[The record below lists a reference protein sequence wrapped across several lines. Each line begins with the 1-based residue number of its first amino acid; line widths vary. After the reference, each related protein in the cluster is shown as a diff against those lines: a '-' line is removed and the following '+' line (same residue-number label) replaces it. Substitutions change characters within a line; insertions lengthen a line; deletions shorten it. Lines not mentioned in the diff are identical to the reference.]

1 MPECEIGGIPVYF
14 PFEPYPVQRAYME
27 KVIQCLRDGTNGVLE
42 SPTGTGKT
50 LSLLCSSLAWI
61 RTRQSEHQKQM
72 LKLGAEKDADNPM
85 SDLAKVVG
93 KTNNWGVPKVIYAS
107 RTHSQLTQAMRELKR
122 TAYANMRSVVLGSRD
137 QLCIH
142 PEVMREAGNSNKTNM
157 CKMRVHS
164 KTCSFQLRVEAKK
177 DHPDFRGPS
186 IMDIEDLIKVGQRLK
201 MCPYFASKELVAQAD
216 ITFMPYNYLLDPKA
230 RKANKVELGNTI
242 VILDE
247 AHNIEK
253 ICEESASVQIRS
265 SDVAMAIEDVTH
277 IMKVF
282 ASGEAQDLA
291 QGDEP
296 KDFTL
301 DDLTLLKE
309 MLLELEKAIDGV
321 SVDNPSEG
329 TTYPA
334 SMIYDLL
341 GKANFT
347 YGNCATIVALLD
359 KLVQYLM
366 VASQQQLSLRKGGS
380 FSLLSDL
387 LTIVFANKQDMMTK
401 VYASFKVHVQVEE
414 PKQGQGQGKAAPA
427 KQQGGWLGKA
437 SIASNSAS
445 KTAKII
451 NFWCFNPGFGMEQ
464 LLNTQVRS
472 IILTSGTLAPL
483 KPLIAELAIPV
494 AQHLENP
501 HIVDQSQVYVKIIGT
516 GPDRQPLIS
525 NYTNRDN
532 PKYISSLGQTI
543 LNVSR
548 IVPDGLLVFFPSYP
562 MLNKCVDSWQAS
574 GLWADIAARKPIFL
588 EPRGKD
594 QFTSTMEE
602 FYQAIRDSK
611 GACFMA
617 VCRGKVSEG
626 LDFADRNGRAVIITG
641 LPFPPLKDPK
651 VILKRRYL
659 ETNRTRENELLSGN
673 EWYNLEATRA
683 VNQAI
688 GRVIRHRHDYG
699 AILLCDSRFK
709 DAAQVQQLSKWI
721 RGHLGDR
728 AQCSPFGPIVR
739 ELRQFF
745 KTAEATVIA
754 PSIPADSLI
763 HLSRHLETFQ
773 MQQPDVRDSEA
784 PLETVCKTED
794 EPLAPITQI
803 KREPGSNAT
812 FKAAHESAIKVEMAN
827 SIKTWSPADYAN
839 AAGRTLGSKSEAPN
853 AMDFMSRLD
862 SNVSVRKRNA
872 WGVLNSFCYPPQSI
886 DFNCCQG
893 SSSSGLVKIHKR
905 ERTSP
910 TQETPASSQVAKKRY
925 KLVDNSKAIKKE
937 PEVKKEAPE
946 APEDRGVFLREVR
959 SLISQDEFR
968 TYGQALLTYKN
979 GGPEQFD
986 PLMAVLTNVLAGAR
1000 KRHLLVGMRRYMKNE
1015 HKAEFDLRLA
1025 KLDKT

>member
-1 MPECEIGGIPVYF
+1 MPESVIAGIPVHF
-14 PFEPYPVQRAYME
+14 PFEPYDVQRAYME
-27 KVIQCLRDGTNGVLE
+27 KVIICLRDGTNGVLE

-50 LSLLCSSLAWI
+50 LSLLCASLAWI
-61 RTRQSEHQKQM
+61 RTRQSEHQQQM
-72 LKLGAEKDADNPM
+72 IKLKATSKDGGTGPGG
-85 SDLAKVVG
+85 DLSELAMTVG
-93 KTNNWGVPKVIYAS
+93 KANNWGVPKVIYAS
-107 RTHSQLTQAMRELKR
+107 RTHSQLNQAMRELKR

-142 PEVMREAGNSNKTNM
+142 PEVMKEQGNSNKVNL
-157 CKMRVHS
+157 CKLRVHS
-164 KTCSFQLRVEAKK
+164 KTCTFQLRVESKK

-186 IMDIEDLIKVGQRLK
+186 IMDIEDLVRVGQKLK

-230 RKANKVELGNTI
+230 RKANKIELGNTI

-282 ASGEAQDLA
+282 TSGESQDA
-291 QGDEP
+291 GADEP

-309 MLLELEKAIDGV
+309 MLLELEKAIDAV
-321 SVDNPSEG
+321 VVDNPTDG

-334 SMIYDLL
+334 SLMYELL

-366 VASQQQLSLRKGGS
+366 VASQHMTIRKGGT
-380 FSLLSDL
+380 FTLLSDL
-387 LTIVFANKQDMMTK
+387 LTIVFANKESIMGK
-401 VYASFKVHVQVEE
+401 VHLSFKVHVQVEE
-414 PKQGQGQGKAAPA
+414 SNKQTGAKGGAAPQG
-427 KQQGGWLGKA
+427 KQQGWLSKGNITTTGASSKA
-437 SIASNSAS
+437 
-445 KTAKII
+445 AKIV

-472 IILTSGTLAPL
+472 VILTSGTLAPL

-516 GPDRQPLIS
+516 GPDRQQLIS
-525 NYTNRDN
+525 NFKNRDN

-562 MLNKCVDSWQAS
+562 MLNKCVDAWQAS
-574 GLWADIAARKPIFL
+574 GLWADISCKKPIFL

-611 GACFMA
+611 GAVFMA

-659 ETNRTRENELLSGN
+659 EANRTKENQLLSGQ
-673 EWYNLEATRA
+673 EWYNLDATRA

-688 GRVIRHRHDYG
+688 GRVIRHRNDYG
-699 AILLCDSRFK
+699 AILLCDSRFQ
-709 DAAQVQQLSKWI
+709 DASQVQQLSKWI
-721 RGHLGDR
+721 RGHLGAR
-728 AQCSPFGPIVR
+728 PQSSPFGPIVR

-745 KTAEATVIA
+745 KHAE
-754 PSIPADSLI
+754 
-763 HLSRHLETFQ
+763 ET
-773 MQQPDVRDSEA
+773 MKQPDVREEEQ
-784 PLETVCKTED
+784 PLTNVCKVEED
-794 EPLAPITQI
+794 EPLPVIPTI

-812 FKAAHESAIKVEMAN
+812 FRKANESAIKVEMAN
-827 SIKTWSPADYAN
+827 SINSWTPADYAS
-839 AAGRTLGSKSEAPN
+839 AAGRTLGHAAPN

-862 SNVSVRKRNA
+862 SNVS
-872 WGVLNSFCYPPQSI
+872 SI
-886 DFNCCQG
+886 DFNCSG
-893 SSSSGLVKIHKR
+893 AAGSGLVKIHKR
-905 ERTSP
+905 ERSSP
-910 TQETPASSQVAKKRY
+910 SANDSVATQATKKRY
-925 KLVDNSKAIKKE
+925 KLVDNIKTE
-937 PEVKKEAPE
+937 PSSQPAVKVAPE
-946 APEDRGVFLREVR
+946 SRADLLRELR
-959 SLISQDEFR
+959 SVINQ
-968 TYGQALLTYKN
+968 
-979 GGPEQFD
+979 EQFKEFGKVLIEYKSGTYEKFES
-986 PLMAVLTNVLAGAR
+986 LMAVLLVVLPAPKMR
-1000 KRHLLVGMRRYMKNE
+1000 YLLVGMRRFIKNE
-1015 HKAEFDLRLA
+1015 HKDEFDVRVASLN
-1025 KLDKT
+1025 

>member
-1 MPECEIGGIPVYF
+1 MPESLIAGIPVHF

-27 KVIQCLRDGTNGVLE
+27 KVIQCLKDGTNGVLE

-61 RTRQSEHQKQM
+61 RTRQSEHQQQM
-72 LKLGAEKDADNPM
+72 IKLDKGADLMGGGGGGGPEL
-85 SDLAKVVG
+85 SDLAKTMG
-93 KTNNWGVPKVIYAS
+93 KANNWGVPKVIYAS

-122 TAYANMRSVVLGSRD
+122 TAYSNMRSVVLGSRD

-142 PEVMREAGNSNKTNM
+142 PEVSREVGNSNKVNM
-157 CKMRVHS
+157 CKLRVHS
-164 KTCSFQLRVEAKK
+164 KTCSFQLRVESKK

-201 MCPYFASKELVAQAD
+201 MCPYYASKELVPQAD

-230 RKANKVELGNTI
+230 RKANKIELGNTI

-253 ICEESASVQIRS
+253 ICEESASVQIKS
-265 SDVAMAIEDVTH
+265 SDVAIAIEDVTH
-277 IMKVF
+277 IMKAF
-282 ASGEAQDLA
+282 ASDSPQDMA
-291 QGDEP
+291 GDEP
-296 KDFTL
+296 KDFTV
-301 DDLTLLKE
+301 DDLMLLKE
-309 MLLELEKAIDGV
+309 MLLELEKAIDAV
-321 SVDNPSEG
+321 VVDNPIEG
-329 TTYPA
+329 ATYPA

-347 YGNCATIVALLD
+347 YGNVATIVSLLD

-366 VASQQQLSLRKGGS
+366 VASQQQMSLRKGGS
-380 FSLLSDL
+380 FTILSDL
-387 LTIVFANKQDMMTK
+387 LTIVFANKESVMSK
-401 VYASFKVHVQVEE
+401 VHASFKVHVQVEE
-414 PKQGQGQGKAAPA
+414 SKQAPGKQAPA
-427 KQQGGWLGKA
+427 KQQGGWLSKAALTNGSTGKV
-437 SIASNSAS
+437 
-445 KTAKII
+445 AKII

-472 IILTSGTLAPL
+472 VILTSGTLAPL

-548 IVPDGLLVFFPSYP
+548 LVPDGLLVFFPSYP
-562 MLNKCVDSWQAS
+562 MLNKCVDAWQAS
-574 GLWADIAARKPIFL
+574 GLWADIASKKPIFL

-659 ETNRTRENELLSGN
+659 ESNRTRENQLLSGN

-688 GRVIRHRHDYG
+688 GRVIRHRNDYG

-728 AQCSPFGPIVR
+728 PQCSPFGPIVR

-745 KTAEATVIA
+745 KNAET
-754 PSIPADSLI
+754 
-763 HLSRHLETFQ
+763 T
-773 MQQPDVRDSEA
+773 MKQPDERESGA
-784 PLETVCKTED
+784 PLETVIKKED

-812 FKAAHESAIKVEMAN
+812 FKAANETAIKVEMAN
-827 SIKTWSPADYAN
+827 SIKSWSPADYAC
-839 AAGRTLGSKSEAPN
+839 AAGRTLGGSSAPN

-862 SNVSVRKRNA
+862 SNVS
-872 WGVLNSFCYPPQSI
+872 SI
-886 DFNCCQG
+886 DFNCMDSR

-905 ERTSP
+905 ERSSP
-910 TQETPASSQVAKKRY
+910 PSSSQASSQTAKKRY
-925 KLVDNSKAIKKE
+925 KLVDNISSIKVE
-937 PEVKKEAPE
+937 PPEVEKVAPE
-946 APEDRGVFLREVR
+946 ARSDFLRELR
-959 SLISQDEFR
+959 SLVSQDQFR
-968 TYGQALLTYKN
+968 AYGRALLEYKD
-979 GGPEQFD
+979 GSEDKFEALMKVLFEVLVGP
-986 PLMAVLTNVLAGAR
+986 R
-1000 KRHLLVGMRRYMKNE
+1000 CRYLLVGMRKYLKAE
-1015 HKAEFDLRLA
+1015 HRTEFDLRLA
-1025 KLDKT
+1025 KLEKI

>member
-1 MPECEIGGIPVYF
+1 MPESLIAGIPVHF

-61 RTRQSEHQKQM
+61 RTRQSEHQQQM
-72 LKLGAEKDADNPM
+72 LKMDKAEPGAEL
-85 SDLAKVVG
+85 SDLAKTVG
-93 KTNNWGVPKVIYAS
+93 KANNWGVPKVIYAS

-142 PEVMREAGNSNKTNM
+142 PEVMRESGNANKTNL
-157 CKMRVHS
+157 CKLRVHS
-164 KTCSFQLRVEAKK
+164 KTCSFQLRVESKK
-177 DHPDFRGPS
+177 EHPDFRGPS
-186 IMDIEDLIKVGQRLK
+186 IMDIEDLVKVGQRLK

-230 RKANKVELGNTI
+230 RKANKIELGNTI

-282 ASGEAQDLA
+282 TSGEQQDMA
-291 QGDEP
+291 GDEP

-321 SVDNPSEG
+321 QVDNVAEG
-329 TTYPA
+329 STFPA
-334 SMIYDLL
+334 SMMYELL

-359 KLVQYLM
+359 KLLQYLL
-366 VASQQQLSLRKGGS
+366 VASQQMSIRKGGS
-380 FSLLSDL
+380 FQLLSDL
-387 LTIVFANKQDMMTK
+387 LTIVFANKEDVMSK

-414 PKQGQGQGKAAPA
+414 SKQQGKAAPG
-427 KQQGGWLGKA
+427 KQQGGWLSKGTLVSGPGKV
-437 SIASNSAS
+437 
-445 KTAKII
+445 AKIV

-472 IILTSGTLAPL
+472 VILTSGTLAPL

-494 AQHLENP
+494 AHHLENP

-516 GPDRQPLIS
+516 GPDRQQLIS

-532 PKYISSLGQTI
+532 PKYIGSLGQTI

-574 GLWADIAARKPIFL
+574 GLWADIVSKKPIFL

-602 FYQAIRDSK
+602 FYQAIRDNK

-659 ETNRTRENELLSGN
+659 EANRTRENQLLSGQ
-673 EWYNLEATRA
+673 EWYNLDATRA

-709 DAAQVQQLSKWI
+709 DASQVQQLSKWI

-728 AQCSPFGPIVR
+728 PQCSPFGPIVR
-739 ELRQFF
+739 ELRMFF
-745 KTAEATVIA
+745 KNAEATVSWIIL
-754 PSIPADSLI
+754 SIIYIYNICFNWLG
-763 HLSRHLETFQ
+763 FVQ
-773 MQQPDVRDSEA
+773 MQQPDVRESEA
-784 PLETVCKTED
+784 PLETVCKKED

-812 FKAAHESAIKVEMAN
+812 FKAANESAMKVEMAN
-827 SIKTWSPADYAN
+827 SIKSWSPADYAS
-839 AAGRTLGSKSEAPN
+839 AAGRTLGCGQSAPN

-862 SNVSVRKRNA
+862 SNVS
-872 WGVLNSFCYPPQSI
+872 SI
-886 DFNCCQG
+886 DFNCTESRNGSG
-893 SSSSGLVKIHKR
+893 SSCGSGLVKIHKR
-905 ERTSP
+905 ERSSP
-910 TQETPASSQVAKKRY
+910 TQDTFSSASAGQATKKRY
-925 KLVDNSKAIKKE
+925 KLVENFSVKKE
-937 PEVKKEAPE
+937 AEVKKEAPE
-946 APEDRGVFLREVR
+946 SRADFLREVR
-959 SLISQDEFR
+959 SLISQEQFR
-968 TYGQALLTYKN
+968 IFGKALLEYKN
-979 GGPEQFD
+979 GSDESFQA
-986 PLMAVLTNVLAGAR
+986 LMGVLLDVLAGPKMR
-1000 KRHLLVGMRRYMKNE
+1000 YLLVGMRRYLKNE
-1015 HKAEFDLRLA
+1015 HKTEFDARLA
-1025 KLDKT
+1025 KLDN

>member
-1 MPECEIGGIPVYF
+1 MPESIIAGIPVHF

-61 RTRQSEHQKQM
+61 RTRQSEHQQQM
-72 LKLGAEKDADNPM
+72 LKLDKSDAGVGVGPGAVAEL
-85 SDLAKVVG
+85 SDLARTVG
-93 KTNNWGVPKVIYAS
+93 KINNWGVPKVIYAS

-142 PEVMREAGNSNKTNM
+142 PEVMREQGNSNKTNM
-157 CKMRVHS
+157 CKLRVHS
-164 KTCSFQLRVEAKK
+164 KTCSFQLRVESKK

-186 IMDIEDLIKVGQRLK
+186 IMDIEDLVKVGQRLK

-230 RKANKVELGNTI
+230 RKANKIELGNTI

-265 SDVAMAIEDVTH
+265 SDVAMAIEDITH
-277 IMKVF
+277 IMKIF
-282 ASGEAQDLA
+282 TSGESQDMA
-291 QGDEP
+291 GDEP

-309 MLLELEKAIDGV
+309 MLLELEKAIDAV
-321 SVDNPSEG
+321 LVDNVSEG

-334 SMIYDLL
+334 TMMYELL
-341 GKANFT
+341 GKANFS
-347 YGNCATIVALLD
+347 YGNVATIVSLLD

-366 VASQQQLSLRKGGS
+366 VASQQMSIRKGGT
-380 FSLLSDL
+380 FTLLSDL
-387 LTIVFANKQDMMTK
+387 LTIVFANKEDVMSK
-401 VYASFKVHVQVEE
+401 VYASFKVHVQLEE
-414 PKQGQGQGKAAPA
+414 TKQQQGQQKPGS
-427 KQQGGWLGKA
+427 KQQQAGGWL
-437 SIASNSAS
+437 S
-445 KTAKII
+445 KGGALTSSSSKQAKIV

-472 IILTSGTLAPL
+472 VILTSGTLAPL

-516 GPDRQPLIS
+516 GPDRQQLIS

-574 GLWADIAARKPIFL
+574 GLWADIAAKKPIFL

-611 GACFMA
+611 GAVFMA

-659 ETNRTRENELLSGN
+659 EANRTRENQLLSGQ
-673 EWYNLEATRA
+673 EWYNLDATRA

-688 GRVIRHRHDYG
+688 GRVIRHRNDYG

-709 DAAQVQQLSKWI
+709 DASQVQQLSKWI
-721 RGHLGDR
+721 RGHLGER
-728 AQCSPFGPIVR
+728 PQCSPFGPIVR

-745 KTAEATVIA
+745 KNAEAT
-754 PSIPADSLI
+754 
-763 HLSRHLETFQ
+763 
-773 MQQPDVRDSEA
+773 MKQPDERESEP
-784 PLETVCKTED
+784 PLQTVCKPE
-794 EPLAPITQI
+794 ENESLAAVIPKI
-803 KREPGSNAT
+803 KREPSST
-812 FKAAHESAIKVEMAN
+812 YSFKAANESAMKVEMAN
-827 SIKTWSPADYAN
+827 SIKTWTPDDYAQAVGRKLGTG
-839 AAGRTLGSKSEAPN
+839 AAATPN

-862 SNVSVRKRNA
+862 SNVS
-872 WGVLNSFCYPPQSI
+872 SI
-886 DFNCCQG
+886 DFNCCSDSG
-893 SSSSGLVKIHKR
+893 SKSGLVKIHKR
-905 ERTSP
+905 ERSSP
-910 TQETPASSQVAKKRY
+910 TQPETGSSTKKRY
-925 KLVDNSKAIKKE
+925 KLVENIKVKAE
-937 PEVKKEAPE
+937 PKPEKIAP
-946 APEDRGVFLREVR
+946 ADRADFLREVR
-959 SLISQDEFR
+959 SRVSHDQFREF
-968 TYGQALLTYKN
+968 GKALLNYKN
-979 GGPEQFD
+979 GNEESFELLMRMLIEVLVGP
-986 PLMAVLTNVLAGAR
+986 
-1000 KRHLLVGMRRYMKNE
+1000 HLRYLFVGMRRFLKNE
-1015 HKAEFDLRLA
+1015 HKAEFDRRLA
-1025 KLDKT
+1025 KLESF

>member
-1 MPECEIGGIPVYF
+1 MPESLIAGIPVHF

-61 RTRQSEHQKQM
+61 RTRQSEHQQQM
-72 LKLGAEKDADNPM
+72 LKLDKGDAGAGAGVEL
-85 SDLAKVVG
+85 SDLARTVG
-93 KTNNWGVPKVIYAS
+93 KINNWGVPKVIYAS

-142 PEVMREAGNSNKTNM
+142 PDVMREQGNSNKTNM
-157 CKMRVHS
+157 CKLRVHS
-164 KTCSFQLRVEAKK
+164 KTCTFQLRVESKK

-186 IMDIEDLIKVGQRLK
+186 IMDIEDLVKVGQRLK

-230 RKANKVELGNTI
+230 RKANKIELGNTI

-265 SDVAMAIEDVTH
+265 SDVAMAIEDITH
-277 IMKVF
+277 VMKIF
-282 ASGEAQDLA
+282 TSGESQDMG
-291 QGDEP
+291 GDEP

-309 MLLELEKAIDGV
+309 MLLELEKAIDAV
-321 SVDNPSEG
+321 VVDNIAEG

-334 SMIYDLL
+334 TMMYELL
-341 GKANFT
+341 GKANFS
-347 YGNCATIVALLD
+347 YGNVATIVSLLD

-366 VASQQQLSLRKGGS
+366 VASQQMSIRKGGT

-387 LTIVFANKQDMMTK
+387 LTIVFANKEDVMSK
-401 VYASFKVHVQVEE
+401 VYASFKVHVQLEE
-414 PKQGQGQGKAAPA
+414 T
-427 KQQGGWLGKA
+427 KQQGKPGNKPQPGGWL
-437 SIASNSAS
+437 S
-445 KTAKII
+445 KGTLTTTSTAKQAKIV

-472 IILTSGTLAPL
+472 VILTSGTLAPL

-516 GPDRQPLIS
+516 GPDRQQLIS

-574 GLWADIAARKPIFL
+574 GLWADIAAKKPIFL

-611 GACFMA
+611 GAVFMA

-659 ETNRTRENELLSGN
+659 EANRTRENQLLSGQ
-673 EWYNLEATRA
+673 EWYNLDATRA

-688 GRVIRHRHDYG
+688 GRVIRHRNDYG

-709 DAAQVQQLSKWI
+709 DASQVQQLSKWI

-728 AQCSPFGPIVR
+728 PQCSPFGPIVR

-745 KTAEATVIA
+745 RNAEAT
-754 PSIPADSLI
+754 
-763 HLSRHLETFQ
+763 
-773 MQQPDVRDSEA
+773 MKQPDERESEPPLQTVCKPEEEA
-784 PLETVCKTED
+784 PLSAIIPK
-794 EPLAPITQI
+794 I
-803 KREPGSNAT
+803 KREPGSSFS
-812 FKAAHESAIKVEMAN
+812 FKAANETAMKVEMAN
-827 SIKTWSPADYAN
+827 SIKTWTPDDYAQAVGHKLGTSG
-839 AAGRTLGSKSEAPN
+839 AAIPN

-862 SNVSVRKRNA
+862 SNVS
-872 WGVLNSFCYPPQSI
+872 SI
-886 DFNCCQG
+886 DFNCCSEG
-893 SSSSGLVKIHKR
+893 SSSSGKSGLVKIHKR
-905 ERTSP
+905 ERSSP
-910 TQETPASSQVAKKRY
+910 TQPETEGSTSQASKKRY
-925 KLVDNSKAIKKE
+925 KLVENIKVKSE
-937 PEVKKEAPE
+937 PKPPLSSPVKV
-946 APEDRGVFLREVR
+946 APEDRAVFLREVR
-959 SLISQDEFR
+959 SRVSQDQFR
-968 TYGQALLTYKN
+968 DFGKALLEYKN
-979 GGPEQFD
+979 GSDESFERLMRVLLEVLGGPQLRYLF
-986 PLMAVLTNVLAGAR
+986 L
-1000 KRHLLVGMRRYMKNE
+1000 GMRRFLKNE
-1015 HKAEFDLRLA
+1015 HKAGFDRHLA
-1025 KLDKT
+1025 KLEPC

>member
-1 MPECEIGGIPVYF
+1 MPESIIAGIPVHF
-14 PFEPYPVQRAYME
+14 PFEPYEVQRAFME
-27 KVIQCLRDGTNGVLE
+27 KVIMCLRDGTNGVLE

-61 RTRQSEHQKQM
+61 RTRQSEHQINMQKLQM
-72 LKLGAEKDADNPM
+72 EQQQRQATGGSATGAI
-85 SDLAKVVG
+85 SDLALTMG
-93 KTNNWGVPKVIYAS
+93 KANNWGVPKVIYAS

-122 TAYANMRSVVLGSRD
+122 TAYASMRSVVLGSRD

-142 PEVMREAGNSNKTNM
+142 PDVMKEQGNSNKVNM
-157 CKMRVHS
+157 CKLKVHA
-164 KTCSFQLRVEAKK
+164 KTCSFQLRVESKK

-186 IMDIEDLIKVGQRLK
+186 IMDIEDLVKVGQRLK
-201 MCPYFASKELVAQAD
+201 MCPYYASKELVSSAD

-230 RKANKVELGNTI
+230 RKANKIELSNTI

-277 IMKVF
+277 IMKIF
-282 ASGEAQDLA
+282 TSADSQDSGGPE
-291 QGDEP
+291 EP

-321 SVDNPSEG
+321 VVENQVEG

-334 SMIYDLL
+334 AHIYELL

-366 VASQQQLSLRKGGS
+366 VASQHSMLRKGGS
-380 FSLLSDL
+380 FMVLSDL
-387 LTIVFANKQDMMTK
+387 LNVVFANKEDIMAK
-401 VYASFKVHVQVEE
+401 VHRSFKVHVQIEDT
-414 PKQGQGQGKAAPA
+414 KQTKPA
-427 KQQGGWLGKA
+427 GNSNSKQTGWLGKGNNA
-437 SIASNSAS
+437 TSTVS

-472 IILTSGTLAPL
+472 VILTSGTLAPL

-516 GPDRQPLIS
+516 GPDREQLIS
-525 NYTNRDN
+525 NYKNRDN

-562 MLNKCVDSWQAS
+562 MLNQCVDAWQAS
-574 GLWADIAARKPIFL
+574 GLWADLSSRKPIFL

-659 ETNRTRENELLSGN
+659 ETNRTKENQLLSGQ
-673 EWYNLEATRA
+673 EWYNLDATRA

-699 AILLCDSRFK
+699 AILLCDARFQ
-709 DAAQVQQLSKWI
+709 DASQVQQLSKWI
-721 RGHLGDR
+721 RGHLGAR
-728 AQCSPFGPIVR
+728 PQSSPFGPIVR

-745 KTAEATVIA
+745 KHAEQTMV
-754 PSIPADSLI
+754 
-763 HLSRHLETFQ
+763 
-773 MQQPDVRDSEA
+773 QPDERVVEP
-784 PLETVCKTED
+784 PLQIVCKEEQPTLT
-794 EPLAPITQI
+794 PSYNSNTQI
-803 KREPGSNAT
+803 KREPGSGVNKFQLASELAA
-812 FKAAHESAIKVEMAN
+812 KAEMAN
-827 SIKTWSPADYAN
+827 SIKSWTPADYVN
-839 AAGRTLGSKSEAPN
+839 AAGCTNQSQTAPN
-853 AMDFMSRLD
+853 AMDFMSRLN
-862 SNVSVRKRNA
+862 SNVT
-872 WGVLNSFCYPPQSI
+872 SI
-886 DFNCCQG
+886 DFNNTD
-893 SSSSGLVKIHKR
+893 LVKIHKR
-905 ERTSP
+905 ERSSP
-910 TQETPASSQVAKKRY
+910 TANESLTSGKKRF
-925 KLVDNSKAIKKE
+925 KLISSTDMVKTEPGTSNSCSYGNTSSSGSDSRCCSAKPAE
-937 PEVKKEAPE
+937 YPLKEAPE
-946 APEDRGVFLREVR
+946 SRADFLREVR
-959 SLISQDEFR
+959 SVVDSDKFR
-968 TYGQALLTYKN
+968 SFGKALLAYKT
-979 GGPEQFD
+979 GGDNCFEV
-986 PLMAVLTNVLAGAR
+986 LMVLLLDVLGAPKLR
-1000 KRHLLVGMRRYMKNE
+1000 YLLHGMRRYLKNE
-1015 HKAEFDLRLA
+1015 HKEEFDIRLA
-1025 KLDKT
+1025 SLQAS

>member
-1 MPECEIGGIPVYF
+1 MPESIIAGIPVHF
-14 PFEPYPVQRAYME
+14 PFEPYEVQRAFME
-27 KVIQCLRDGTNGVLE
+27 KVIICLRDGTNGVLE

-61 RTRQSEHQKQM
+61 RTRQSEQQKQIR
-72 LKLGAEKDADNPM
+72 KLQDAAGNTKMGPTGIVPGEAAE
-85 SDLAKVVG
+85 LALTVG
-93 KTNNWGVPKVIYAS
+93 KANNWGVPKVIYAS

-122 TAYANMRSVVLGSRD
+122 SAYAGMRSVVLGSRD

-142 PEVMREAGNSNKTNM
+142 PEVMREQGNSNKVNM

-164 KTCSFQLRVEAKK
+164 KNCSFQLRVESKK

-186 IMDIEDLIKVGQRLK
+186 IMDIEDLVKVGQKLK
-201 MCPYFASKELVAQAD
+201 MCPYFASKELVNDAD
-216 ITFMPYNYLLDPKA
+216 ITFMPYNYLLDPMA
-230 RKANKVELGNTI
+230 RKANKIELSNTI

-253 ICEESASVQIRS
+253 ICEESASVQIKS

-277 IMKVF
+277 IMRIF
-282 ASGEAQDLA
+282 TSADSQDFS
-291 QGDEP
+291 GDEP

-321 SVDNPSEG
+321 VVDNLSEG

-334 SMIYDLL
+334 SYMYELL
-341 GKANFT
+341 AKANFT
-347 YGNCATIVALLD
+347 YGNCASIVALLD

-366 VASQQQLSLRKGGS
+366 VASQNNSSMIMRKGGS
-380 FSLLSDL
+380 FLVLAEL
-387 LTIVFANKQDMMTK
+387 LTIVFANKEDIMAK
-401 VYASFKVHVQVEE
+401 VHRSFKVHVEVEE
-414 PKQGQGQGKAAPA
+414 AKQNAPKAAP
-427 KQQGGWLGKA
+427 KQQQGGWLGKGNNT
-437 SIASNSAS
+437 SNSS
-445 KTAKII
+445 SSNKAKVI

-472 IILTSGTLAPL
+472 VILTSGTLAPL

-516 GPDRQPLIS
+516 GPDRQQLIS
-525 NYTNRDN
+525 NFKNRDN

-562 MLNKCVDSWQAS
+562 MLNKCVDAWQAS
-574 GLWADIAARKPIFL
+574 GLWADIAAKKPIFL

-594 QFTSTMEE
+594 QFTTTMEE

-641 LPFPPLKDPK
+641 LPYPPLKDPK

-659 ETNRTRENELLSGN
+659 EANRTKENQLLTGQ
-673 EWYNLEATRA
+673 EWYNLDATRA

-699 AILLCDSRFK
+699 AILLCDSRFQ
-709 DAAQVQQLSKWI
+709 DNSQVQQLSKWI
-721 RGHLGDR
+721 RGHLGAR
-728 AQCSPFGPIVR
+728 PQCSPFGPIVR

-745 KTAEATVIA
+745 RHAE
-754 PSIPADSLI
+754 
-763 HLSRHLETFQ
+763 ET
-773 MQQPDVRDSEA
+773 MEQPKER
-784 PLETVCKTED
+784 TD
-794 EPLAPITQI
+794 EPLLQNVYKTEVATQENKEEKPLFKV
-803 KREPGSNAT
+803 KREPGQMATNAAA
-812 FKAAHESAIKVEMAN
+812 FKQANEMAIKVEMTN
-827 SIKTWSPADYAN
+827 SIKSWTPDDYVS
-839 AAGRTLGSKSEAPN
+839 AAGRTQSHSQSKPPN

-862 SNVSVRKRNA
+862 SNVS
-872 WGVLNSFCYPPQSI
+872 SI
-886 DFNCCQG
+886 DFNSTG
-893 SSSSGLVKIHKR
+893 SGNLVKIHKR
-905 ERTSP
+905 ERSSP
-910 TQETPASSQVAKKRY
+910 TFGDSKSSSQLKKRY
-925 KLVDNSKAIKKE
+925 KLVDNIKTE
-937 PEVKKEAPE
+937 PSTSSTSCSSINSSSSSSSSMCCSQKEAPE
-946 APEDRGVFLREVR
+946 SRADFLREVR
-959 SLISQDEFR
+959 CFINQDQFR
-968 TYGQALLTYKN
+968 DFGKALLAYKN
-979 GGPEQFD
+979 GGDEAFES
-986 PLMAVLTNVLAGAR
+986 LMS
-1000 KRHLLVGMRRYMKNE
+1000 LLFKLLGKPQMRYLLLGIRRYLKNE
-1015 HKAEFDLRLA
+1015 HKAEFDKRVA
-1025 KLDKT
+1025 T

>member
-1 MPECEIGGIPVYF
+1 MPESVIAGIPVHF
-14 PFEPYPVQRAYME
+14 PFEPYNVQRDYME
-27 KVIQCLRDGTNGVLE
+27 KVIICLRDGTNGVLE

-50 LSLLCSSLAWI
+50 LSLLCASLAWI
-61 RTRQSEHQKQM
+61 RTRQSEHQQQM
-72 LKLGAEKDADNPM
+72 IKLKATSKEGGPG
-85 SDLAKVVG
+85 SGPGGDLSELAMTVG
-93 KTNNWGVPKVIYAS
+93 QANNWGVPKVIYAS
-107 RTHSQLTQAMRELKR
+107 RTHSQLNQAMRELKR

-142 PEVMREAGNSNKTNM
+142 PEVMKEQGNSNKVNL
-157 CKMRVHS
+157 CKLRVHS
-164 KTCSFQLRVEAKK
+164 KTCTFQLRVESKK

-186 IMDIEDLIKVGQRLK
+186 IMDIEDLVRVGQKLK
-201 MCPYFASKELVAQAD
+201 MCPYYGSKELVAQAD

-230 RKANKVELGNTI
+230 RKANKIELGNTI
-242 VILDE
+242 IILDE

-282 ASGEAQDLA
+282 TSGESQEAG
-291 QGDEP
+291 GDEP

-309 MLLELEKAIDGV
+309 MLLELEKAIDAV
-321 SVDNPSEG
+321 VVDNPTDG

-334 SMIYDLL
+334 SLMYELL

-366 VASQQQLSLRKGGS
+366 VASQHMTIRKGGT
-380 FSLLSDL
+380 FTMLSDL
-387 LTIVFANKQDMMTK
+387 LTIVFANKENIMSK
-401 VYASFKVHVQVEE
+401 VHLSFKVHVQVEE
-414 PKQGQGQGKAAPA
+414 SN
-427 KQQGGWLGKA
+427 KQQGKSGATQGKQQGWLGK
-437 SIASNSAS
+437 SNITTTGTSS
-445 KTAKII
+445 KAAKIV

-472 IILTSGTLAPL
+472 VILTSGTLAPL

-516 GPDRQPLIS
+516 GPDRQQLIS
-525 NYTNRDN
+525 NFKNRDN

-543 LNVSR
+543 LNVAR

-562 MLNKCVDSWQAS
+562 MLNKCVDAWQAS
-574 GLWADIAARKPIFL
+574 GLWADISCKKPIFV

-611 GACFMA
+611 GAVFMA

-659 ETNRTRENELLSGN
+659 ETNRTKENQLLSGQ
-673 EWYNLEATRA
+673 EWYNLDATRA

-688 GRVIRHRHDYG
+688 GRVIRHRNDYG
-699 AILLCDSRFK
+699 AILLCDSRFQ
-709 DAAQVQQLSKWI
+709 DASQVQQLSKWI
-721 RGHLGDR
+721 RGHLGAR
-728 AQCSPFGPIVR
+728 PQSSPFGPIVR

-745 KTAEATVIA
+745 KHAE
-754 PSIPADSLI
+754 
-763 HLSRHLETFQ
+763 ET
-773 MQQPDVRDSEA
+773 MKQPDVREEEQ
-784 PLETVCKTED
+784 PLMNVCKVEEVGTL
-794 EPLAPITQI
+794 PVIPTI
-803 KREPGSNAT
+803 KQEPGNNET
-812 FKAAHESAIKVEMAN
+812 FRKANNSAIKVEMAN
-827 SIKTWSPADYAN
+827 SINSWTPADYAS
-839 AAGRTLGSKSEAPN
+839 AAGRTLGKAAPN

-862 SNVSVRKRNA
+862 SNVS
-872 WGVLNSFCYPPQSI
+872 SI
-886 DFNCCQG
+886 DFNCSGSADSGSGGCG
-893 SSSSGLVKIHKR
+893 SSSLVTIYKR
-905 ERTSP
+905 ERSSP
-910 TQETPASSQVAKKRY
+910 GVTDTVATQTTKKRY
-925 KLVDNSKAIKKE
+925 KLAENIKTEPKSNSSQQ
-937 PEVKKEAPE
+937 VKVAPE
-946 APEDRGVFLREVR
+946 SRADFLRELR
-959 SLISQDEFR
+959 SLISQDQFR
-968 TYGQALLTYKN
+968 DFGKVLIEYRSGTDENFESLMTVLL
-979 GGPEQFD
+979 E
-986 PLMAVLTNVLAGAR
+986 VLAAPKMR
-1000 KRHLLVGMRRYMKNE
+1000 YLFIGMRRFLRNE
-1015 HKAEFDLRLA
+1015 HKAEFDVRLA
-1025 KLDKT
+1025 SLNLAQESSPNKRIL

>member
-1 MPECEIGGIPVYF
+1 MPESLIAGIPVHF

-61 RTRQSEHQKQM
+61 RTRQSEQQQQM
-72 LKLGAEKDADNPM
+72 LKMEK
-85 SDLAKVVG
+85 SDLPGQNDTPGGDLSELAKTVG
-93 KTNNWGVPKVIYAS
+93 RANNWGVPKVIYAS
-107 RTHSQLTQAMRELKR
+107 RTHSQLGQAMRELKR

-142 PEVMREAGNSNKTNM
+142 PEVMREQGNSNKTNM
-157 CKMRVHS
+157 CKLRVHS
-164 KTCSFQLRVEAKK
+164 KTCSFQMRVESRK
-177 DHPDFRGPS
+177 DHPDLRGPT
-186 IMDIEDLIKVGQRLK
+186 IMDIEDLVKVGQRLK
-201 MCPYFASKELVAQAD
+201 VCPYFASRELVAQAD

-230 RKANKVELGNTI
+230 RKANKIELGNTI

-277 IMKVF
+277 VMKVF
-282 ASGEAQDLA
+282 ASGESQDMG
-291 QGDEP
+291 GDEP

-309 MLLELEKAIDGV
+309 MLLELEKAIDAIV
-321 SVDNPSEG
+321 VDNTAEG
-329 TTYPA
+329 TTFPA
-334 SMIYDLL
+334 SMMYELL

-347 YGNCATIVALLD
+347 HGNCATIVSLLD

-366 VASQQQLSLRKGGS
+366 VASQQMSIRKGGT
-380 FSLLSDL
+380 FTMLSDL
-387 LTIVFANKQDMMTK
+387 LTIVFGNKMEMMSK

-414 PKQGQGQGKAAPA
+414 PNKGQPKQQGA
-427 KQQGGWLGKA
+427 KQQGWLSKGTTSIGSNKA
-437 SIASNSAS
+437 
-445 KTAKII
+445 AKIV

-472 IILTSGTLAPL
+472 VILTSGTLAPL

-516 GPDRQPLIS
+516 GPDRQQLIS
-525 NYTNRDN
+525 NYANRDN

-562 MLNKCVDSWQAS
+562 MLNKCVDAWQAS
-574 GLWADIAARKPIFL
+574 GLWADISSKKPIFL
-588 EPRGKD
+588 EPRGKE

-611 GACFMA
+611 GAVFMA

-659 ETNRTRENELLSGN
+659 ETNRTRENQLLSGQ
-673 EWYNLEATRA
+673 EWYNLDATRA

-688 GRVIRHRHDYG
+688 GRVIRHRNDYG

-709 DAAQVQQLSKWI
+709 DASQVQQLSKWI

-728 AQCSPFGPIVR
+728 PQCSPFGPIVR

-745 KTAEATVIA
+745 KNAEAN
-754 PSIPADSLI
+754 
-763 HLSRHLETFQ
+763 
-773 MQQPDVRDSEA
+773 MKQPEERESDP
-784 PLETVCKTED
+784 PLETVCKIAD
-794 EPLAPITQI
+794 EPLGAIPKI
-803 KREPGSNAT
+803 KREPGSSST
-812 FKAAHESAIKVEMAN
+812 FKEANETAIVEA
-827 SIKTWSPADYAN
+827 
-839 AAGRTLGSKSEAPN
+839 
-853 AMDFMSRLD
+853 
-862 SNVSVRKRNA
+862 V
-872 WGVLNSFCYPPQSI
+872 Q
-886 DFNCCQG
+886 
-893 SSSSGLVKIHKR
+893 
-905 ERTSP
+905 
-910 TQETPASSQVAKKRY
+910 
-925 KLVDNSKAIKKE
+925 
-937 PEVKKEAPE
+937 
-946 APEDRGVFLREVR
+946 
-959 SLISQDEFR
+959 
-968 TYGQALLTYKN
+968 YKN
-979 GGPEQFD
+979 Q
-986 PLMAVLTNVLAGAR
+986 
-1000 KRHLLVGMRRYMKNE
+1000 
-1015 HKAEFDLRLA
+1015 
-1025 KLDKT
+1025 KLYREP

>member
-1 MPECEIGGIPVYF
+1 MPESLIAGIPVHF

-27 KVIQCLRDGTNGVLE
+27 KVIHCLRDGTNGVLE

-61 RTRQSEHQKQM
+61 RTRQSEHQMQM
-72 LKLGAEKDADNPM
+72 VKMEKADFSGIGGGAPGGDLSE
-85 SDLAKVVG
+85 LAKTMG
-93 KTNNWGVPKVIYAS
+93 RANNWGVPKVIYAS

-142 PEVMREAGNSNKTNM
+142 PEVMRELGNSNKTNM
-157 CKMRVHS
+157 CKLRVHS
-164 KTCSFQLRVEAKK
+164 KTCSFQMRVESRK
-177 DHPDFRGPS
+177 DHPDLRGPT
-186 IMDIEDLIKVGQRLK
+186 IMDIEDLVKVGQRLK
-201 MCPYFASKELVAQAD
+201 ICPYFASRELVPQAD

-230 RKANKVELGNTI
+230 RKANKIELGNTI

-253 ICEESASVQIRS
+253 ICEESASVQIKS

-277 IMKVF
+277 IMQVF
-282 ASGEAQDLA
+282 ASGESQDMA
-291 QGDEP
+291 GDEP

-309 MLLELEKAIDGV
+309 MLLELEKAIDAV
-321 SVDNPSEG
+321 VVDNAVDG
-329 TTYPA
+329 TTFPA
-334 SMIYDLL
+334 SMMYELL

-347 YGNCATIVALLD
+347 YGNVASIVSLLD
-359 KLVQYLM
+359 KLVQYLL
-366 VASQQQLSLRKGGS
+366 VASQQMSIRKGGT
-380 FSLLSDL
+380 FTLLSDL
-387 LTIVFANKQDMMTK
+387 LTIVFANKEDVMSK
-401 VYASFKVHVQVEE
+401 VYASFKVHVLVEE
-414 PKQGQGQGKAAPA
+414 SKQGHGKQQGA
-427 KQQGGWLGKA
+427 KQQGGWLGKGT
-437 SIASNSAS
+437 IAAATGSS
-445 KTAKII
+445 KVAKII

-472 IILTSGTLAPL
+472 VILTSGTLAPL

-516 GPDRQPLIS
+516 GPDRQQLIS
-525 NYTNRDN
+525 NYANRDN
-532 PKYISSLGQTI
+532 PKYVSSLGQTI
-543 LNVSR
+543 LNVAR

-562 MLNKCVDSWQAS
+562 MLNKCVDAWQAS
-574 GLWADIAARKPIFL
+574 GLWADISCKKPIFL
-588 EPRGKD
+588 EPRSKD

-611 GACFMA
+611 GAVFMA

-659 ETNRTRENELLSGN
+659 EANRTRENQLLSGQ
-673 EWYNLEATRA
+673 EWYNLDATRA

-688 GRVIRHRHDYG
+688 GRVIRHRNDYG

-709 DAAQVQQLSKWI
+709 DASQVQQLSKWI

-728 AQCSPFGPIVR
+728 PQCSPFGPIVR

-745 KTAEATVIA
+745 KNAEANMKLPDERET
-754 PSIPADSLI
+754 DS
-763 HLSRHLETFQ
+763 
-773 MQQPDVRDSEA
+773 

-794 EPLAPITQI
+794 EPLAAIPKV

-812 FKAAHESAIKVEMAN
+812 FKSANESAIKVEMAN
-827 SIKTWSPADYAN
+827 SIKTWTPADYAS
-839 AAGRTLGSKSEAPN
+839 AAGRKLGGAAPN

-862 SNVSVRKRNA
+862 SNVS
-872 WGVLNSFCYPPQSI
+872 SI
-886 DFNCCQG
+886 DFNCCTDSKSG
-893 SSSSGLVKIHKR
+893 SSGLVKIHKR
-905 ERTSP
+905 ERSSP
-910 TQETPASSQVAKKRY
+910 TAPESTSQVSKKRY
-925 KLVDNSKAIKKE
+925 KLVENIKVE
-937 PEVKKEAPE
+937 PSSSQAKEAPE
-946 APEDRGVFLREVR
+946 ERAAFLRELR
-959 SLISQDEFR
+959 SLVTQDQFR
-968 TYGQALLTYKN
+968 RFGKALLEYKN
-979 GGPEQFD
+979 GTYESFQA
-986 PLMAVLTNVLAGAR
+986 LMAILLDVLSAPKVR
-1000 KRHLLVGMRRYMKNE
+1000 YMLVGMRKYLKNE
-1015 HKAEFDLRLA
+1015 HKDEFDRRVGNL
-1025 KLDKT
+1025 

>member
-1 MPECEIGGIPVYF
+1 MPESLIAGIPVHF

-61 RTRQSEHQKQM
+61 RTRQSEQQQQM
-72 LKLGAEKDADNPM
+72 MKMEKADLPGFGGGGAPGGDLSE
-85 SDLAKVVG
+85 LAKTVG
-93 KTNNWGVPKVIYAS
+93 RANNWGVPKVIYAS

-122 TAYANMRSVVLGSRD
+122 TAYSNMRSVVLGSRD

-142 PEVMREAGNSNKTNM
+142 PEVMREQGNSNKTNM
-157 CKMRVHS
+157 CKLRVHS
-164 KTCSFQLRVEAKK
+164 KTCSFQMRVESRK
-177 DHPDFRGPS
+177 DHPDLRGPT
-186 IMDIEDLIKVGQRLK
+186 IMDIEDLVKVGQRLK
-201 MCPYFASKELVAQAD
+201 ICPYFASRELVAQAD

-230 RKANKVELGNTI
+230 RKANKIELGNTI

-253 ICEESASVQIRS
+253 ICEESASVQIKS

-277 IMKVF
+277 VMKVF
-282 ASGEAQDLA
+282 ASGESQDMG
-291 QGDEP
+291 GDEP

-309 MLLELEKAIDGV
+309 MLLELEKAIDAV
-321 SVDNPSEG
+321 VVDNAIDG
-329 TTYPA
+329 TTFPA
-334 SMIYDLL
+334 SMMYELL
-341 GKANFT
+341 GKANFS
-347 YGNCATIVALLD
+347 YGNVATIVSLLD
-359 KLVQYLM
+359 KLVQYLL
-366 VASQQQLSLRKGGS
+366 VASQQMSIRKGGT
-380 FSLLSDL
+380 FTMLSDL
-387 LTIVFANKQDMMTK
+387 LTIVFANKEDVMSK
-401 VYASFKVHVQVEE
+401 VHASFKVHVQMEE
-414 PKQGQGQGKAAPA
+414 TKQGHGKQQGA
-427 KQQGGWLGKA
+427 KQQGGWLGKG
-437 SIASNSAS
+437 SIAAAS
-445 KTAKII
+445 SSSKVAKII

-472 IILTSGTLAPL
+472 VILTSGTLAPL

-501 HIVDQSQVYVKIIGT
+501 HIVDHSQVYVKIIGT
-516 GPDRQPLIS
+516 GPDRQQLIS

-562 MLNKCVDSWQAS
+562 MLNKCVDAWQAS
-574 GLWADIAARKPIFL
+574 GLWADISGKKPIFL
-588 EPRGKD
+588 EPRSKD

-611 GACFMA
+611 GAVFMA

-659 ETNRTRENELLSGN
+659 EANRTRENQLLSGQ
-673 EWYNLEATRA
+673 EWYNLDATRA

-688 GRVIRHRHDYG
+688 GRVIRHRNDYG

-709 DAAQVQQLSKWI
+709 DASQVQQLSKWI

-728 AQCSPFGPIVR
+728 PQCSPFGPIVR

-745 KTAEATVIA
+745 KNAEAN
-754 PSIPADSLI
+754 
-763 HLSRHLETFQ
+763 
-773 MQQPDVRDSEA
+773 MKQPDERESEP

-794 EPLAPITQI
+794 EPLAAIPKI

-812 FKAAHESAIKVEMAN
+812 FKAAHETAIKVEMAN
-827 SIKTWSPADYAN
+827 SIKTWTPADYAS
-839 AAGRTLGSKSEAPN
+839 AAGRKLGGAAPN

-862 SNVSVRKRNA
+862 SNVS
-872 WGVLNSFCYPPQSI
+872 SI
-886 DFNCCQG
+886 DFNCCMDSKSG
-893 SSSSGLVKIHKR
+893 SSDLVKIHKR
-905 ERTSP
+905 ERSSP
-910 TQETPASSQVAKKRY
+910 TTQETSSQVAKKRY
-925 KLVDNSKAIKKE
+925 KLVENIKVE
-937 PEVKKEAPE
+937 PSSSQVKVAPE
-946 APEDRGVFLREVR
+946 SRADFLRELR
-959 SLISQDEFR
+959 SLVNQDEFR
-968 TYGQALLTYKN
+968 RFGKALLEYKN
-979 GGPEQFD
+979 GSYESFQA
-986 PLMAVLTNVLAGAR
+986 LMPILLEILSAPKMR
-1000 KRHLLVGMRRYMKNE
+1000 YMLVGMRKYLKNE
-1015 HKAEFDLRLA
+1015 HKNEFDQRLA
-1025 KLDKT
+1025 KL